1 MTVPTP
7 VLVEHRGPVAIV
19 TLNRPDQLNA
29 LAPDQALK
37 ASTPRFSAAYPPSAT
52 GDAP

>member
-29 LAPDQALK
+29 LAPDQALPTLQ
-37 ASTPRFSAAYPPSAT
+37 ARPCRRRGPGS
-52 GDAP
+52 GCNG